1 PTLPHVG
8 PRSWEIT
15 INQGKYGFPSWDAK
29 APRVM
34 VGIRKNHGCKP
45 KQIRSLRD
53 FGGLAARACTQQECG
68 GNRLSSGR
76 PARLSGRAG
85 IAFSG
90 NSFVNYPEIRILPEC
105 GYRA

>member
-1 PTLPHVG
+1 MG
-8 PRSWEIT
+8 WEIT
-15 INQGKYGFPSWDAK
+15 INQEKCDVPSSAAK
-29 APRVM
+29 PPRIM
-34 VGIRKNHGCKP
+34 EGIRRNQGCKT
-45 KQIRSLRD
+45 KKIRSLRD
-53 FGGLAARACTQQECG
+53 FGGLAARACTQQKCG